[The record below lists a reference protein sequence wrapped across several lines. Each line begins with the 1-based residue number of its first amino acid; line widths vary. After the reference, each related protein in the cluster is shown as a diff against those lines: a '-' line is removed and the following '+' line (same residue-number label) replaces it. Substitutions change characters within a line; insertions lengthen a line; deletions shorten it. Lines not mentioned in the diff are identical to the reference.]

1 MATIILPSAAPPA
14 PLPPG
19 LGPITL
25 AQLEQE
31 VAARLGPFEL
41 LETRDASASAIAVEV
56 LKSTIDLGG
65 LVDLFVLRREA
76 ARAEDRVARVKAYD
90 PVLGQLLVDRAYTT
104 VPLPSEPIELHH
116 LNPALLRRG
125 VRAGLRR
132 CFFQDWLP
140 LQEAD
145 PEDPT
150 APLLPTTGPVD
161 LTEYSGGWLRAPQQ
175 VLDVVDP
182 QSAGAPAGGVAG
194 WRAYGHAG
202 RCFLLQPLGVQN
214 VGLAVVAVREH
225 FTLVDGAYAPDGPT
239 ADDQLLDVDL
249 DYAAA
254 FGHIELWRIAQPQLE
269 SVAAETRQSTRD
281 QAAAEATRMAVAHAP
296 WRFLPRGGRP
306 ERVAPLWGLRG
317 ALGAGATP
325 SLVGVAVNGPDWM
338 APTHGVRS
346 LAPGDPDGDAA

>member
-1 MATIILPSAAPPA
+1 
-14 PLPPG
+14 
-19 LGPITL
+19 
-25 AQLEQE
+25 

-41 LETRDASASAIAVEV
+41 LETKDASASAIAVEV

-65 LVDLFVLRREA
+65 HVDLFVLRREA
-76 ARAEDRVARVKAYD
+76 SRAEDRVARVKAYD
-90 PVLGQLLVDRAYTT
+90 PVLGQLLVDRSYTT

-132 CFFQDWLP
+132 CYFQDWLP
-140 LQEAD
+140 LLEAD

-202 RCFLLQPLGVQN
+202 RAYLLQPLGVQN
-214 VGLAVVAVREH
+214 AGLAVVAAREH

-249 DYAAA
+249 DYASA
-254 FGHIELWRIAQPQLE
+254 FSAIELWRIARPQLE
-269 SVAAETRQSTRD
+269 TVAAESRQAT
-281 QAAAEATRMAVAHAP
+281 QTECAAEATRMAVAHCP
-296 WRFLPRGGRP
+296 WLFLPRGGRP
-306 ERVAPLWGLRG
+306 ERIAPLWGLRG
-317 ALGAGATP
+317 ALGTASGPSLAGAW
-325 SLVGVAVNGPDWM
+325 VNGPTGM
-338 APTHGVRS
+338 EPTAGVRA
-346 LAPGDPDGDAA
+346 LPDDR